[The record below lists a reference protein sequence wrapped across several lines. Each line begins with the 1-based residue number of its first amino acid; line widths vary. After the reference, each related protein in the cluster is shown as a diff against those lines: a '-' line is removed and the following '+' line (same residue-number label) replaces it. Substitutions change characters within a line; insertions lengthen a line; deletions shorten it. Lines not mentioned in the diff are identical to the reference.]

1 MAKKINFKGT
11 SETVKNAVKNFYDG
25 YVMLANAQA
34 TYRQEKKTLDAK
46 YATDEKA
53 AKDKMASAKSD
64 SAKQMF
70 TTEYNNLIA
79 QHDTDTK
86 DLLDKRKSAEK
97 EAKKLYSPAYDL
109 VIPFDENDK
118 LYAKKSEEA
127 KALHSAYVYYQKTN
141 DFDRFSKLFSQFLIN
156 IGYDKIANDP
166 KYCETT
172 ALVFKTRLA
181 SLPPFL
187 RFYACLPLSPRRFP
201 RFDSWAGDFHIRFF
215 IRACVF
221 FIFYSRVVHNTII
234 A

>member
-25 YVMLANAQA
+25 YVMLANALA

-172 ALVFKTRLA
+172 ALVFKTRLG
-181 SLPPFL
+181 SLAARSKDLLEGKTVVELSSSQFNKLFL
-187 RFYACLPLSPRRFP
+187 M
-201 RFDSWAGDFHIRFF
+201 
-215 IRACVF
+215 
-221 FIFYSRVVHNTII
+221 IFYQILKDNGVIEDK
-234 A
+234 AE